1 MGFPIYHLIK
11 QRVAASVKQAATLVY
26 FYSIFSNITRLFG
39 VHNLCDNFMERGMQ
53 IVPYI
58 YRISVFP
65 KHPPML
71 YQSVLLYFDSS

>member
-11 QRVAASVKQAATLVY
+11 QRVAASVKQAATLFY

-39 VHNLCDNFMERGMQ
+39 VHNLCDNFHGKRNANSS
-53 IVPYI
+53 I
-58 YRISVFP
+58 YLSNSVFP